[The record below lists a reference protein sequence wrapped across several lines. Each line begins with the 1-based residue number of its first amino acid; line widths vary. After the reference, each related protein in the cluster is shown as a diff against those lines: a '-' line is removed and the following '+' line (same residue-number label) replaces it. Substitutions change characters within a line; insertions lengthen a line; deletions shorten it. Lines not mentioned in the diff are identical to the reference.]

1 MPGPITKMMFAN
13 TPFDIIETPVYA
25 QRKATG
31 KKPNDQYAEAASI
44 MVLVHNVIIR
54 GLNSIYKQAL
64 HVKSE
69 DYADFIAYATCWCE
83 FTDNHH
89 NNEDESIFPT
99 IEAQTGEKGIMDED
113 LEQHRAFIVGFRAL
127 KSYLD
132 SVAETPARFSG
143 AQLVSLLDEFA
154 PQLHHHL
161 TDEIPRMVA
170 LSRFGDRIS
179 MLKIIETEGNRSAQA
194 LSKTGAMIFFLR
206 NSDLEFEDG
215 LWKNWPPIPG
225 PVRWSIL
232 KTLGRWHVGWWRFAS
247 CDESGRMQQLYA
259 GN

>member
-1 MPGPITKMMFAN
+1 
-13 TPFDIIETPVYA
+13 
-25 QRKATG
+25 
-31 KKPNDQYAEAASI
+31 

-54 GLNSIYKQAL
+54 GLNSIYKQAP

-69 DYADFIAYATCWCE
+69 DYADFIAYATCWYE
-83 FTDNHH
+83 FTDSKLLPLSIFHLKPRVVNFLKFAAYIDHH

-99 IEAQTGEKGIMDED
+99 IEAQTGEKGVMDED

-143 AQLVSLLDEFA
+143 AELVSLLDDFA

-170 LSRFGDRIS
+170 LSRFGDKIS

-206 NSDLEFEDG
+206 NSDLEFEEG